1 MTEPADDRMRFMDDD
16 GNELN
21 PDLIRKP
28 ALCVSCAKDADPSE
42 EIVCCL
48 LRVRAEERDVI
59 LEQRMSPH
67 SAGARCCSA
76 GEDIAL

>member
-1 MTEPADDRMRFMDDD
+1 MDDD

-28 ALCVSCAKDADPSE
+28 ALCVSCAKDGDPSE

-48 LRVRAEERDVI
+48 NRLDQQDEAEFKCFAYEPKRG
-59 LEQRMSPH
+59 M
-67 SAGARCCSA
+67 
-76 GEDIAL
+76 